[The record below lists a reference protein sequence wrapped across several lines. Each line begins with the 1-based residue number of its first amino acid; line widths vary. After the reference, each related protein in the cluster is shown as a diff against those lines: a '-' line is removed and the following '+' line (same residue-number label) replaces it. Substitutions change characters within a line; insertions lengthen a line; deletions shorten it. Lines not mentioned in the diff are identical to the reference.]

1 MLWPAALLVAQ
12 QQSSEE
18 GSVRFSA
25 VDIFIDSDR
34 TPLAAWQFEF
44 AATNG
49 NAKIVGIEGGDH
61 EAFRRPPFY
70 DPKAMQH
77 ERVILAAFNTDS
89 GDKLPSGKKRVA
101 TIHLQIVGSQA
112 PGFEL
117 KLQAAAD
124 SNGNKIPVTATFEE
138 RKAK

>member
-1 MLWPAALLVAQ
+1 
-12 QQSSEE
+12 
-18 GSVRFSA
+18 
-25 VDIFIDSDR
+25 
-34 TPLAAWQFEF
+34 
-44 AATNG
+44 
-49 NAKIVGIEGGDH
+49 
-61 EAFRRPPFY
+61 
-70 DPKAMQH
+70 MQH

-89 GDKLPSGKKRVA
+89 GDKLPSGKTRVA